1 MSCKKNVATK
11 EKHYSKV
18 IVTRSFPV
26 CKAFVSVC
34 QYLSY
39 SRTKRVDV
47 QISMR
52 FFYLTILSFYYRK
65 KKFLYDIL
73 LLIDSVSKILT
84 L

>member
-39 SRTKRVDV
+39 SRTKRSVDV

-65 KKFLYDIL
+65 K
-73 LLIDSVSKILT
+73 SSKT
-84 L
+84 TY

>member
-39 SRTKRVDV
+39 SSEQSAVLMYKFPCNFST
-47 QISMR
+47 SR
-52 FFYLTILSFYYRK
+52 FSHSIIGK
-65 KKFLYDIL
+65 KVLR